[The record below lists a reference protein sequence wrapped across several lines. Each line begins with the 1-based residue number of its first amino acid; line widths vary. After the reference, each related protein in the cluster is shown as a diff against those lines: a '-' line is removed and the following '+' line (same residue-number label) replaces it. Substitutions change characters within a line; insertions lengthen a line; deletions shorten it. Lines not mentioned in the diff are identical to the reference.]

1 MTYQNL
7 ILKACKEY
15 SYLNKKNT
23 AFNFSCEGKRT
34 LNLLAKTHSTENF
47 AIKNFAL
54 HSFLL
59 DLGIKKTMQFGK
71 RRIIEEI
78 SKFRVDKS
86 NNDFK
91 EYSFKL
97 PTEVFQRLKNFQVD
111 KKIPLQNE
119 AHYIAFFV
127 GLEEF
132 NKIKS

>member
-1 MTYQNL
+1 MTYHNP

-15 SYLNKKNT
+15 SYLDKTNT

-34 LNLLAKTHSTENF
+34 LNLLAKIHSTENF

-54 HSFLL
+54 HSFFL
-59 DLGIKKTMQFGK
+59 DLGIKKASEFGK
-71 RRIIEEI
+71 RKIIEEI

-86 NNDFK
+86 KNDFK

>member
-1 MTYQNL
+1 MTYQDPVL
-7 ILKACKEY
+7 SACKKY
-15 SYLNKKNT
+15 GYLDKTNT
-23 AFNFSCEGKRT
+23 AFNFSCEGKHT
-34 LNLLAKTHSTENF
+34 LNILSKKISTQNF
-47 AIKNFAL
+47 AVKNFVL
-54 HSFLL
+54 HSYLL
-59 DLGIKKTMQFGK
+59 DLGIKKASEFGK
-71 RRIIEEI
+71 RKIIEEI

-86 NNDFK
+86 KNDFK